1 MRLQFSSDGVPP
13 DFRKDA
19 IDAAFGVHVQGVVD
33 FPDEVPPRVALDL
46 QTLGGVHL
54 ARIDSSPIRLVTPSA
69 DDGVVYLSI
78 TAAGGGRI
86 DASGRSLT
94 VRAGDFNVMQR
105 NRRCTTVVAERSDI
119 LSIAIPRTQIVPR
132 LASEDNLRTPALRS
146 RPAAR
151 LLQCYAATLIED
163 GAGLCPEDE
172 AVLAGHI
179 ADLAV
184 MALGAKRDEAE
195 LAGKGGVRAARR
207 QGIKADIAAN
217 LGLPELSIEWAARR
231 HGVSG
236 AYVRALFSDEGTSF
250 TDYVLVERLNHV
262 HALLMSPYMA
272 HHNIASLA
280 LMAGFG
286 DISWFNQA
294 FRRRFGMTPSD
305 LRHARRGLVAAAE

>member
-19 IDAAFGVHVQGVVD
+19 IDAAFGVHVQGTVD
-33 FPDEVPPRVALDL
+33 FPGETPPRVALEL

-78 TAAGGGRI
+78 TAAGGGQI
-86 DASGRSLT
+86 DASGHSRT

-119 LSIAIPRTQIVPR
+119 LSIAIPRAQLVPR

-151 LLQCYAATLIED
+151 LLQYYAATLIED
-163 GAGLCPEDE
+163 GGEISGEDE
-172 AVLAGHI
+172 AVFAGHI

-184 MALGAKRDEAE
+184 MVLGGRADDAG

-207 QGIKADIAAN
+207 QAIKADIAAN
-217 LGLPELSIEWAARR
+217 LGMPELALEWIARR

-250 TDYVLVERLNHV
+250 TDYVLAERLNHV
-262 HALLMSPYMA
+262 HALLASPYLS
-272 HHNIASLA
+272 HHNIAGLA

-294 FRRRFGMTPSD
+294 FRRRFGLTPSD
-305 LRHARRGLVAAAE
+305 VRHARRGLSAAE

>member
-13 DFRKDA
+13 DLRKDA
-19 IDAAFGVHVQGVVD
+19 IDAAFGIHVQGMVD
-33 FPDEVPPRVALDL
+33 FPDEAPPRVALEL
-46 QTLGGVHL
+46 QTIAGVHL

-78 TAAGGGRI
+78 TAAGGGQI
-86 DASGRSLT
+86 DASGTGRT

-105 NRRCTTVVAERSDI
+105 NRRCITVVAERSDI

-132 LASEDNLRTPALRS
+132 LASEDNLRTPAPRS

-151 LLQCYAATLIED
+151 LLQCYAATLVAD
-163 GAGLCPEDE
+163 GAELSADEE

-184 MALGAKRDEAE
+184 MVLGAKGDDAE
-195 LAGKGGVRAARR
+195 LAGKRGVRAARR
-207 QGIKADIAAN
+207 RAIKADIAAN
-217 LGLPELSIEWAARR
+217 LGMPELALDWIARR

-250 TDYVLVERLNHV
+250 TDYVLAERLNHV
-262 HALLMSPYMA
+262 HALLASPYLL

-294 FRRRFGMTPSD
+294 FRRRFGTTPSD
-305 LRHARRGLVAAAE
+305 VRQARRGLPVAAE